1 MSKANKTNEN
11 YIGLEKDKI
20 EEVAKSLNSYLADLN
35 LLYVKIHNLHWN
47 IEGSTF
53 FQLHSVFEG
62 YYEAIAKTLDEVAE
76 RMLILGH
83 RPAASMKEYL
93 DLSTLKELES
103 KGLSAQ
109 ESINILESDFLN
121 MLSQSRSILTLAEDA
136 NDQGT
141 VDLMAGLIGEYEKSL
156 WMIKSFK
163 TK

>member
-1 MSKANKTNEN
+1 MSKSKKTNEN

-53 FQLHSVFEG
+53 FQLHSVFEE
-62 YYEAIAKTLDEVAE
+62 YYEATAKTLDAVAE

-93 DLSTLKELES
+93 NLSTLKELES

-109 ESINILESDFLN
+109 ESLDILEADFLN
-121 MLSQSRSILTLAEDA
+121 ILNQSRTILSSAEDA
-136 NDQGT
+136 EDQGT
-141 VDLMAGLIGEYEKSL
+141 ADLMAGFIREYETAL